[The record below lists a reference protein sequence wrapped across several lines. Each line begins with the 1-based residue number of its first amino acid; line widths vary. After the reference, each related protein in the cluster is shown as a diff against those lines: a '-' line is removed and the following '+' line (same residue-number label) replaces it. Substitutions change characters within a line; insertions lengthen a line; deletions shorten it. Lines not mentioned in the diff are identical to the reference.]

1 MGPCP
6 PMGNPVSGPE
16 NVEIFHL
23 LIYKEIILTSSF
35 VVLSELEPEELV
47 DTFDILVV
55 LSELELVDTSDIFV
69 VLSELELEE
78 LVDTFDIL
86 TVDYRF
92 PPKLP
97 T

>member
-1 MGPCP
+1 MP
-6 PMGNPVSGPE
+6 PTGNPGSGPE
-16 NVEIFHL
+16 NVESFHL
-23 LIYKEIILTSSF
+23 LIYKEIILTSSL
-35 VVLSELEPEELV
+35 VLSELELEELV